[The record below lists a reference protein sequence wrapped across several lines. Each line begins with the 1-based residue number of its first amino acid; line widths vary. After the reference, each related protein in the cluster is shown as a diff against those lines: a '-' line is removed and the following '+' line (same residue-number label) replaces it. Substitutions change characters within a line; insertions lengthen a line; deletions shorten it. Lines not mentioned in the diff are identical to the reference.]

1 MNINLNQKLLLL
13 CDAYHAGK
21 LTKDEYR
28 IQRCIELESL
38 NEQAEELSRDLPS
51 DSARWKK
58 KHIMLSAVLFLIATF
73 VVITVLIKV

>member
-1 MNINLNQKLLLL
+1 MNINLNQTLLSL

-28 IQRCIELESL
+28 KQRRIELEKLSEHADEYSRQL
-38 NEQAEELSRDLPS
+38 LSRS
-51 DSARWKK
+51 GKRE

>member
-58 KHIMLSAVLFLIATF
+58 KHIMVSVVLLAILAVI
-73 VVITVLIKV
+73 VVVSSV